1 MQVRTKL
8 TLILSSIL
16 SFSFAGFSLYKGIIL
31 YLINKQISDT
41 FVGGNTSDI
50 SILLW
55 FVIAGI
61 FILLTLMFL
70 FFLKIKD
77 LKCIRIILLG
87 ILVFWL
93 LTSVFL
99 IFTPILNSMFSLLSL
114 TLCFISFWES
124 KNLKKE
130 IINSFKSK
138 RLSSEEIHLLQL
150 LAKTKK

>member
-77 LKCIRIILLG
+77 LKSIRIILLG

-114 TLCFISFWES
+114 TLCFISFCES

>member
-77 LKCIRIILLG
+77 LKSIRIILLG

>member
-8 TLILSSIL
+8 TLILSSIF
-16 SFSFAGFSLYKGIIL
+16 SFSFAVFSLYKGIIL

-50 SILLW
+50 SIVLW

-77 LKCIRIILLG
+77 LKSIRIILLG

-114 TLCFISFWES
+114 TLCFISFWEG

-138 RLSSEEIHLLQL
+138 KLSSEEIHLLQL